1 MCDTSFFLSFSRQD
15 GSLTDWEERGGFKR
29 GIICTHKNGCGM
41 RRGATCGVRRGAVCG
56 MRRAVRH
63 GVRRVAACGEGGVR
77 RAVWVGGWLVYGWCG
92 VRRACDAD
100 SGSRFS

>member
-29 GIICTHKNGCGM
+29 GIICTKKNGCGM

-63 GVRRVAACGEGGVR
+63 GVRRVAACGEAR
-77 RAVWVGGWLVYGWCG
+77 RAACGVGGWVVG
-92 VRRACDAD
+92 AA
-100 SGSRFS
+100 